1 MEQEQLKKKKPM
13 QYFLELTFKERN
25 ELYYRIKRILIIILI
40 CMVIISFVAIF
51 TLNSK
56 LEDNIKA
63 VNILI
68 KCIEARR

>member
-1 MEQEQLKKKKPM
+1 M
-13 QYFLELTFKERN
+13 QIFCDSLELIFKERN

-63 VNILI
+63 VNTLI
-68 KCIEARR
+68 EYISRR